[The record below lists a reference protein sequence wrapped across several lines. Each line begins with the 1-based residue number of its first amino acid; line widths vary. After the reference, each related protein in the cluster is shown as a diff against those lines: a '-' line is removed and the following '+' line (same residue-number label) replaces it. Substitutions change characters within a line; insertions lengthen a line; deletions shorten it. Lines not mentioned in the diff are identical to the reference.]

1 MCISIKNKP
10 HLKLPNF
17 LDKCN
22 CVYEID
28 MNNEI
33 TASKRPLE
41 CKIVVC
47 QLPKLKML
55 ELHYD
60 FFDRSTDT
68 IDFKLVQMN
77 TLKLVAQLI
86 KLIILN

>member
-1 MCISIKNKP
+1 
-10 HLKLPNF
+10 
-17 LDKCN
+17 
-22 CVYEID
+22 

-33 TASKRPLE
+33 TASKSPLE

-68 IDFKLVQMN
+68 IDFKLVQ
-77 TLKLVAQLI
+77 I
-86 KLIILN
+86 H